1 MDQIAEKWTEIK
13 EKVKEE
19 YALSDVSYST
29 WIIPL
34 KFYKRNLNQVY
45 ILIPSDNAQHKN
57 YMINK
62 YATYFKVTIS
72 EIIGEEIDVTF
83 MLENEVEVQTPTE
96 QVEKK
101 QVNISVYE
109 SANLNPK
116 YNFDTF
122 VVGNNNKFA
131 HAASLAVAETPGTIY
146 NPLFI
151 YGGSGLGKTHLMH
164 AIGHYIIENNSNMK
178 VLYVTSEQ
186 FTNDVIESIRSG
198 NSSAMTKLREKYRSV
213 DVLMID
219 DVQFIIGKESTQE
232 EFFHTF
238 NVLYEANKQIILSS
252 DKPPKEMQALDERFR
267 SRFEMGLIV
276 DIQSPDYETKV
287 AILQKYSENFGRS
300 ISNSI
305 LEYVASNIHSN
316 IRELE
321 GALNKIIAY
330 SKINKIDF
338 EEITVE
344 HAEEAL
350 KDMISSSNSKVINEN
365 LILNVVAEHF
375 NVSTQQI
382 LSSKRTQEFAEARQ
396 VVMYLCNELT
406 NTTYQNIAKLLGKKD
421 HTTVLHGIKKVKTR
435 METDEEFNNK
445 INIITSIL
453 SPN

>member
-146 NPLFI
+146 I
-151 YGGSGLGKTHLMH
+151 WW
-164 AIGHYIIENNSNMK
+164 
-178 VLYVTSEQ
+178 
-186 FTNDVIESIRSG
+186 IRSG
-198 NSSAMTKLREKYRSV
+198 KNPLNACNWSLYYRK
-213 DVLMID
+213 
-219 DVQFIIGKESTQE
+219 QF
-232 EFFHTF
+232 
-238 NVLYEANKQIILSS
+238 
-252 DKPPKEMQALDERFR
+252 
-267 SRFEMGLIV
+267 
-276 DIQSPDYETKV
+276 
-287 AILQKYSENFGRS
+287 
-300 ISNSI
+300 
-305 LEYVASNIHSN
+305 
-316 IRELE
+316 
-321 GALNKIIAY
+321 
-330 SKINKIDF
+330 
-338 EEITVE
+338 
-344 HAEEAL
+344 
-350 KDMISSSNSKVINEN
+350 
-365 LILNVVAEHF
+365 
-375 NVSTQQI
+375 
-382 LSSKRTQEFAEARQ
+382 
-396 VVMYLCNELT
+396 
-406 NTTYQNIAKLLGKKD
+406 
-421 HTTVLHGIKKVKTR
+421 
-435 METDEEFNNK
+435 
-445 INIITSIL
+445 
-453 SPN
+453 